1 MVLIGNPY
9 KVNDMNI
16 RDFEYLVA
24 LSEHRHF
31 RKAAEACFVS
41 QPTLSGQI
49 RKLEDELG
57 TALLER
63 SSRRVLFTE
72 AGLQLVEQ
80 AKKILQEVKTFKD
93 MASGQNG
100 AMTGPINIGFIPT
113 LGPYLLPRIIPA
125 LKKEYPE
132 LELYLHEAQTSQL
145 VKKLEEGQLDCLVLA
160 AVEETEPFKE
170 IEIYQEPLSVAV
182 PSHHE
187 WADKEVLDMSLLS
200 GRTVLALGDGHCLRD
215 QALGFCFAAGA
226 KDDERF
232 KATSLETLR
241 NMVAAGAGITLL
253 PQLALPQEHE
263 RDGVCYIKAINPVPS
278 RTIVLVYRPGSP
290 LRERYEQL
298 ARTIKL
304 LLEHN
309 LQTAA

>member
-1 MVLIGNPY
+1 
-9 KVNDMNI
+9 MNI

-24 LSEHRHF
+24 LAEHKHF

-63 SSRRVLFTE
+63 SSRRVLFTDS
-72 AGLQLVEQ
+72 GLQLVEQ
-80 AKKILQEVKTFKD
+80 AKRILSEVKTFKD
-93 MASGQNG
+93 MASGQSG
-100 AMTGPINIGFIPT
+100 AMTGPMHIGFIPT
-113 LGPYLLPRIIPA
+113 VGPYLLPKIVPR
-125 LKKEYPE
+125 LKEEFPE
-132 LELYLHEAQTSQL
+132 LELFLHEAQTHQL
-145 VKKLEEGQLDCLVLA
+145 VRQLEEGKLDCLVLA
-160 AVEETEPFKE
+160 SVDETAPFKE
-170 IEIYQEPLSVAV
+170 IEVYNEPLSVAV
-182 PSHHE
+182 PCDHE
-187 WADKEVLDMSLLS
+187 WAGLDHIDMLDLN

-253 PQLALPQEHE
+253 PQLSVPHE
-263 RDGVCYIKAINPVPS
+263 KKKDGVCYVPAINPTPS
-278 RTIVLVYRPGSP
+278 RSIVLVYRPGSP
-290 LRERYEQL
+290 LRTRFETL
-298 ARTIKL
+298 AAMIKGV
-304 LLEHN
+304 LEAREDSI
-309 LQTAA
+309 AA

>member
-1 MVLIGNPY
+1 
-9 KVNDMNI
+9 MNI

-24 LSEHRHF
+24 LAEHKHF

-63 SSRRVLFTE
+63 SSRRVLFTDS
-72 AGLQLVEQ
+72 GLQLVDQ
-80 AKKILQEVKTFKD
+80 AKRILSEVKTFKD

-100 AMTGPINIGFIPT
+100 VMTGPLHIGFIPT
-113 LGPYLLPRIIPA
+113 VGPYILPRIIPA
-125 LKKEYPE
+125 LKEQFPE
-132 LELYLHEAQTSQL
+132 LELFLHEAQTNQL
-145 VKKLEEGQLDCLVLA
+145 VDQLEDGKLDCLVLA
-160 AVEETEPFKE
+160 SVAETEQFKE
-170 IEIYQEPLSVAV
+170 IDVYDEPLSVAV
-182 PSHHE
+182 PYGHE
-187 WADKEVLDMSLLS
+187 WADLEEVDMHDLK
-200 GRTVLALGDGHCLRD
+200 GRTVLSLGDGHCLRD

-253 PQLALPQEHE
+253 PELSLPKEKQK
-263 RDGVCYIKAINPVPS
+263 DGVCYIKASNPVPS
-278 RTIVLVYRPGSP
+278 RRIVLVYRPGSP
-290 LRERYEQL
+290 LRARFEQL
-298 ARTIKL
+298 AKAIKEQL
-304 LLEHN
+304 AKY
-309 LQTAA
+309 QAAA